1 MGGRGGSS
9 GRSGGGSG
17 GGWGKLPELTGSDK
31 QVSWANDIRQ
41 RAMDSIDFNIRSS
54 REHYNRTNFTSSMIA
69 RDLYGDMKNE
79 LSGILQK
86 TSRASEIINMR
97 DKLSPQR
104 IHNIVNSMSDRMAT
118 QISNGWSYDKKRHR
132 TVRPQK

>member
-17 GGWGKLPELTGSDK
+17 GGWGNQPELTGSDR

-41 RAMDSIDFNIRSS
+41 RAMDTIDFNLRSS
-54 REHYNRTNFTSSMIA
+54 REHYNRTNITSSMIR

-79 LSGILQK
+79 LSGILQR
-86 TSRASEIINMR
+86 TSKASEIINMR
-97 DKLSPQR
+97 DRLNPQR
-104 IHNIVNSMSDRMAT
+104 ITRTVNNMAEDMAT

>member
-9 GRSGGGSG
+9 GRSGGGSR
-17 GGWGKLPELTGSDK
+17 GGWGNLPELTGSDK

-41 RAMDSIDFNIRSS
+41 RAMDTIDFNIKSLQ
-54 REHYNRTNFTSSMIA
+54 EHYNRTNFAQSMVG
-69 RDLYGDMKNE
+69 RDLYKDMKKE

-86 TSRASEIINMR
+86 TSSASEIINMR

-104 IHNIVNSMSDRMAT
+104 IKNIVHSMSDRMAT